1 MKLLT
6 NSPPGSHVA
15 AWIVA
20 LPVLLASGCATTPY
34 QYGRFHPQ
42 EPTGIALQAI
52 ELDYGQP
59 HKTLDRIAWVVGIP
73 ARIMTLNKKTNNHD
87 ISPETVETLKTYL
100 EENDI
105 TDVYVAVNDYDPKG
119 QWKRLRENDR
129 IAPFWRYS
137 MGTVTWLGYT
147 VFPNRV
153 FGGDRYNPYTNSLNL
168 SSDVPALVL
177 SEAAYAKDIH
187 SRRHPGAYAAFV
199 NDLPVLTVFRQ
210 ARATSDVLGYARTK
224 GDWKTEE
231 QGYHVLYPQMGAA
244 TVGTAAPLVPTV
256 GPFLGLG
263 GAVAGH
269 VTGRTVAYVQR
280 SKLPKPSTEAI
291 PNEDAPRSYDE
302 TTAAR
307 EIADKNSLPPTS
319 KSPSRD
325 RTGVFQASYEQPR
338 PTRPE
343 SSPVTP

>member
-6 NSPPGSHVA
+6 NSPAAFLA

-20 LPVLLASGCATTPY
+20 LPVFLVSGCAATPY
-34 QYGRFHPQ
+34 QFGRFHPQ
-42 EPTGIALQAI
+42 EPAGVALTPI
-52 ELDYGQP
+52 EIDYGQP
-59 HKTLDRIAWVVGIP
+59 HKVLDKIAWVVGTP
-73 ARIMTLNKKTNNHD
+73 ARILTLNKKTNNHD

-129 IAPFWRYS
+129 MAPFWKYS
-137 MGTVTWLGYT
+137 MGTATWLGYT
-147 VFPNRV
+147 IFPNRV

-199 NDLPVLTVFRQ
+199 NDLPVLTLFRH

-231 QGYHVLYPQMGAA
+231 QGYHVLYPQMGEA
-244 TVGTAAPLVPTV
+244 TVGTAGPLVPTI

-269 VTGRTVAYVQR
+269 VAGRTVAYVQK
-280 SKLPKPSTEAI
+280 SKLPKPPPEVI
-291 PNEDAPRSYDE
+291 PSEDAPRTEDAPRLYDE
-302 TTAAR
+302 TPAGQ
-307 EIADKNSLPPTS
+307 EIADKNS
-319 KSPSRD
+319 SPASRNSPVPD
-325 RTGVFQASYEQPR
+325 GTGVTPASYEQ
-338 PTRPE
+338 TRP
-343 SSPVTP
+343 